1 MKKITRSLIAG
12 LLAVLLLSS
21 LFFSVAATELK
32 TGIGIV
38 DASAL
43 RLRAG
48 ASTESEIISTA
59 FRGDSVVIIR
69 EVGDWYLVNFNL
81 DIGYMYKE
89 YVQFKEKENVKLGFA
104 RFDCTS
110 NVRKGPGTDTG
121 IVAQAPK
128 NETCFII
135 GFNTGWY
142 KVSFNGQIG
151 YVRSDLLTLLEKPYS
166 NKGSLGNTYHED
178 QQPAAAAPAETAAP
192 APAET
197 AAPAPAETS
206 APAPAETTAPAETAA
221 PAPAETSAPAVT
233 AAPAASSLGQQIANF
248 ALQFE
253 GYRYVYSEESPE
265 RGFDCSGLTWY
276 VAKHFGFSIG
286 RTADQQLSA
295 GSYVSRA
302 DLQPGDIVLFE
313 RTYVSSERATHAGIY
328 IGNGKFI
335 HAANS
340 KMGVVISEL
349 ATDYYSSRFICGR
362 RLG

>member
-1 MKKITRSLIAG
+1 MKQFYRSLIAG
-12 LLAVLLLSS
+12 LLVVVLLASMI
-21 LFFSVAATELK
+21 FTVAATELK

-43 RLRAG
+43 RLRSG
-48 ASTESEIISTA
+48 ASTDSEVVSTA
-59 FRGDSVVIIR
+59 YNGDSVVIIR
-69 EVGDWYLVNFNL
+69 EVGDWLLVNYNL
-81 DIGYMYKE
+81 DIGYMYKD
-89 YVQFKEKENVKLGFA
+89 YIQVKERENVKLGFA

-110 NVRKGPGTDTG
+110 NVRKGPATNTG
-121 IVAQAPK
+121 IVDQAPK

-142 KVSFNGQIG
+142 KVSYNGQIG
-151 YVRSDLLTLLEKPYS
+151 YVRSDLLTLLEKPYT
-166 NKGSLGNTYHED
+166 NHGSLGNTYRED
-178 QQPAAAAPAETAAP
+178 QQNAAPATTAAP

-197 AAPAPAETS
+197 AAPATTA
-206 APAPAETTAPAETAA
+206 APAPAETAA
-221 PAPAETSAPAVT
+221 PATTAAPAPAETAAPAQT

-248 ALQFE
+248 ALQFQ

-276 VAKHFGFSIG
+276 VAKHFGYNIG

-295 GSYVSRA
+295 GTYVSRA

-335 HAANS
+335 HAANTR
-340 KMGVVISEL
+340 MGVVISEL
-349 ATDYYSSRFICGR
+349 STDYYSSRFICGR

>member
-1 MKKITRSLIAG
+1 MKQFYRSLIAG
-12 LLAVLLLSS
+12 LLVVVLLASMI
-21 LFFSVAATELK
+21 FTVAATELK

-43 RLRAG
+43 RLRSG
-48 ASTESEIISTA
+48 ASTDSEVVSTA
-59 FRGDSVVIIR
+59 YNGDSVVIIR
-69 EVGDWYLVNFNL
+69 EVGDWLLVNYNL
-81 DIGYMYKE
+81 DIGYMYKD
-89 YVQFKEKENVKLGFA
+89 YIQVKERENVKLGFA

-110 NVRKGPGTDTG
+110 NVRKGPATNTG
-121 IVAQAPK
+121 IVDQAPK

-142 KVSFNGQIG
+142 KVSYNGQIG

-166 NKGSLGNTYHED
+166 NHGSLGNTYRED
-178 QQPAAAAPAETAAP
+178 QQNAAPAATAAP

-197 AAPAPAETS
+197 AAPATTA
-206 APAPAETTAPAETAA
+206 APAPAETAA
-221 PAPAETSAPAVT
+221 PATTAAPAPAETAAPAQT

-248 ALQFE
+248 ALQFQ

-276 VAKHFGFSIG
+276 VAKHFGYNIG

-295 GSYVSRA
+295 GTYVSRA

-335 HAANS
+335 HAANTR
-340 KMGVVISEL
+340 MGVVISEL
-349 ATDYYSSRFICGR
+349 STDYYSSRFICGR